1 MKIPH
6 KIMLDKERGDIVLI
20 CKKTGISR
28 PTITNAFNTG
38 NASRKT
44 VNAIVSFY
52 NDEKKEIAKIENDNN

>member
-1 MKIPH
+1 
-6 KIMLDKERGDIVLI
+6 MLEKERGDIVLI
-20 CKKTGISR
+20 CKKTRISR

-52 NDEKKEIAKIENDNN
+52 TEQKKQVSEIENDNN